1 MRARSVWIGALVAIA
16 VVIGGAAQKGDKAQ
30 SKCPYCHE
38 DPALMKA
45 AGVLTH
51 GPIPIGDKGSEE
63 LERTLPATRWLYLET
78 AHLRWASALGDSGID
93 QKDRERVEAELDRL
107 RAALPDVPAKPKK
120 LDPFLRLHLQAMKG
134 EEFYARFQ

>member
-1 MRARSVWIGALVAIA
+1 MLAAVAI
-16 VVIGGAAQKGDKAQ
+16 VVGVAAQKGDKAEAQ
-30 SKCPYCHE
+30 CPYCHE

-51 GPIPIGDKGSEE
+51 GPITVGDKGSEE
-63 LERTLPATRWLYLET
+63 LERTLPVARWLYLET

-93 QKDRERVEAELDRL
+93 QKDRERVEAELTRL

-120 LDPFLRLHLQAMKG
+120 LDPFLRLHLQAVL
-134 EEFYARFQ
+134 